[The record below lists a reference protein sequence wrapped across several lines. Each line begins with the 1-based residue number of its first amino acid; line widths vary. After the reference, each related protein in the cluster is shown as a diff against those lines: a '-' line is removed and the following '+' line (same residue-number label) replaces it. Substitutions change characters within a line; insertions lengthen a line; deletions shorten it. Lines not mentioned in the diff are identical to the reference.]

1 MKQSYRV
8 LNLSARYS
16 FITAFLILVGCSS
29 TPKPSSSALHFNKRS
44 DVTCNEAPFSSR
56 EPTVYACTTE
66 KSNASDNPIV
76 FITAI
81 SDCSLPEP
89 LTLNASTRKLL
100 VGLVNTTILEQRTV
114 NRGAE
119 KNLLT
124 LVSGIM
130 DAEPIVMATFTHR
143 NRSCI
148 EDVIVWQ
155 RSEAPIKQKNMQTEG
170 FLRLAH
176 QVYQNLTYED

>member
-8 LNLSARYS
+8 LDFTARYS
-16 FITAFLILVGCSS
+16 FIIGFLILVGCSS
-29 TPKPSSSALHFNKRS
+29 TPKPSSSALHFNNPS
-44 DVTCNEAPFSSR
+44 DVICNEAPSSPR
-56 EPTVYACTTE
+56 EPTVYACTTD
-66 KSNASDNPIV
+66 KSNALYNPIV
-76 FITAI
+76 FVTAI

-100 VGLVNTTILEQRTV
+100 VGLVNTTILEQRAV

-124 LVSGIM
+124 LASGIM
-130 DAEPIVMATFTHR
+130 DAEPIVMAAFTRR
-143 NRSCI
+143 NGSCI

-155 RSEAPIKQKNMQTEG
+155 RSETSIEQKNMQTED

-176 QVYQNLTYED
+176 QVYQNLAYKD